1 MSYPSVPRTSEL
13 FDFAHTLAA
22 ELLLQAKYPWQIV
35 GSIKD
40 FIIYISKSLDPDVY
54 VDRGDGIFVA
64 RDATVA
70 PTAYIAGPCIIDR
83 EAEIRHCAYIRGSAI
98 VGRNAVVGN
107 SCELKNCI
115 LFDGVQTPHFNYV
128 GDSVLGYKSHLGA
141 GAVTSNVKSDKSEVK
156 IRTSELAVETGRKK
170 LGAILGDYVEVGCN
184 CVLCP
189 GTIVG
194 QNTNIYPLSRVR
206 GVIPANS
213 IFKSEANITAKM

>member
-13 FDFAHTLAA
+13 FDLAHTLAA
-22 ELLLQAKYPWQIV
+22 ELLLQAEYPWQIV

-54 VDRGDGIFVA
+54 IDRGDGIFVA
-64 RDATVA
+64 RDAVVT
-70 PTAYIAGPCIIDR
+70 PTAYIDGPCIIDR
-83 EAEIRHCAYIRGSAI
+83 EADIRHCAYIRGSAI

-115 LFDGVQTPHFNYV
+115 LFDGVQVPHFNYV
-128 GDSVLGYKSHLGA
+128 GDSILGYKSHLGA

-184 CVLCP
+184 SVLCP

-213 IFKSEANITAKM
+213 IFKSETNITAKM

>member
-13 FDFAHTLAA
+13 FDLAHTLAA
-22 ELLLQAKYPWQIV
+22 ELLLQAEYPWQIV

-54 VDRGDGIFVA
+54 IDRGDGIFVA
-64 RDATVA
+64 RDAVVT
-70 PTAYIAGPCIIDR
+70 PTAYIDGPCIIDR
-83 EAEIRHCAYIRGSAI
+83 EADIRHCAYIRGSAI
-98 VGRNAVVGN
+98 VGRGAVVGN

-115 LFDGVQTPHFNYV
+115 LFDGVQVPHFNYV
-128 GDSVLGYKSHLGA
+128 GDSILGYKSHLGA

-184 CVLCP
+184 SVLCP

-213 IFKSEANITAKM
+213 IFKSETNITAKM

>member
-13 FDFAHTLAA
+13 FDLAHTLAA
-22 ELLLQAKYPWQIV
+22 ELLLQAEYPWQIV

-54 VDRGDGIFVA
+54 IDRGDEIFVA
-64 RDATVA
+64 RDAVVA

-98 VGRNAVVGN
+98 VGRGAVVGN

-115 LFDGVQTPHFNYV
+115 LFDGVQVPHFNYV
-128 GDSVLGYKSHLGA
+128 GDSILGYKSHLGA

-156 IRTSELAVETGRKK
+156 IRMGGLAVETGEKK

-206 GVIPANS
+206 GVIPENS
-213 IFKSEANITAKM
+213 IFKSEANIVAKM

>member
-13 FDFAHTLAA
+13 FDLDHTLAA
-22 ELLLQAKYPWQIV
+22 ELLLQAEYPWQIV

-98 VGRNAVVGN
+98 VGRGAVVRN

-115 LFDGVQTPHFNYV
+115 LFDGVQVPHFNYV
-128 GDSVLGYKSHLGA
+128 GDSILGYKSHLGA

-156 IRTSELAVETGRKK
+156 IRTSGLAVETGRKK

-184 CVLCP
+184 SVLCP

-206 GVIPANS
+206 GVIPADS